1 MPHFMALAWLNKED
15 YARGRFRMLPSI
27 DPTGRRT
34 AAVAL
39 RHCALLLPI
48 GAVAVALQIT
58 SPWFAAE
65 AAALATVMG
74 LGAAHFALAPSQ
86 AR

>member
-1 MPHFMALAWLNKED
+1 
-15 YARGRFRMLPSI
+15 MLPSI
-27 DPTGRRT
+27 DPMGRRT

-48 GAVAVALQIT
+48 GAAAAALQMT
-58 SPWFAAE
+58 SPWFTAE
-65 AAALATVMG
+65 AAALAAVMG
-74 LGAAHFALAPSQ
+74 AGAMHFAMAPSQ